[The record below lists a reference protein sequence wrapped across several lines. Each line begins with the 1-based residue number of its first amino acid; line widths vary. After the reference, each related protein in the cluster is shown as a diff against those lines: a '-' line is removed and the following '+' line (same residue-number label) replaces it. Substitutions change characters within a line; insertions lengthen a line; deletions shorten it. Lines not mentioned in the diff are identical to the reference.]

1 MATIVNE
8 RLSLRLD
15 APPSRTARAAKP
27 NPPMLK
33 FSANVS
39 FLFCEYDF
47 LERFA
52 AAKGAGFAGVEFHFP
67 YAVDKN
73 ALAEVVLTTGLEVV
87 VFNMPAGS
95 STEWAAGMRGI
106 ACHPGRVEEFQAG
119 VMTAIEYAQALDCP
133 RLNCLAGIPPPEVSI
148 AQARATLIAN
158 LRYAATQ
165 TQEAGIEL
173 LMEPLN
179 SIDNPGFLVPTT
191 RQALEIIDAVGQDNI
206 RLQYDIYHAQMMEG
220 NLTTTLQTQL
230 PRIAHIQ
237 LADCPGRHQPGSG
250 EINFPHLFSALERAN
265 YIGWLGC
272 EYHPIGRT
280 DDSFAWLNAWQLP
293 FASR

>member
-1 MATIVNE
+1 
-8 RLSLRLD
+8 
-15 APPSRTARAAKP
+15 
-27 NPPMLK
+27 MLK

-39 FLFCEYDF
+39 FLFCEHDF

-52 AAKGAGFAGVEFHFP
+52 AAKGAGFAGVDFHFP
-67 YAVDKN
+67 YSVDKD
-73 ALAEVVLTTGLEVV
+73 ALAEVVLTSGLEVV

-95 STEWAAGMRGI
+95 STEWATGMRGI
-106 ACHPGRVEEFQAG
+106 ACHPDRVEEFQAG

-133 RLNCLAGIPPPEVSI
+133 RLNCLAGIPAPEVSI
-148 AQARATLIAN
+148 AQARATLVAN
-158 LRYAATQ
+158 LRYAAAQ

-191 RQALEIIDAVGQDNI
+191 RQALEIIEAVGHDNL

-250 EINFPHLFSALERAN
+250 EINFPHLFSALELAN
-265 YIGWLGC
+265 YAGWLGC
-272 EYHPIGRT
+272 EYHPSGRT
-280 DDSFAWLNAWQLP
+280 DDSFAWLSAWQLSTALP
-293 FASR
+293 